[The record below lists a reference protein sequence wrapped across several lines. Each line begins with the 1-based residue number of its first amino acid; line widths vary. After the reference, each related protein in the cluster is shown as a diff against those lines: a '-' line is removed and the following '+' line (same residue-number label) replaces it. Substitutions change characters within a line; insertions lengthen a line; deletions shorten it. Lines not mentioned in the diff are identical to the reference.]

1 MITSVI
7 GRIFLRAYNERA
19 HTNLNAKSFFVE
31 KYYPLF
37 FDSNKYMQWVQNS
50 PFVQMKKGQKVD
62 TLTSDERK
70 EKLDELIRK
79 IEGGARDASVAIG
92 YSASEEKEFATT
104 SGQVS
109 NIPINMT
116 DEDIYLSWIGASL
129 GVGVQGGYSILFNDP
144 RILLAIFDGW
154 RLYRKA
160 LDNMPDL
167 KGNQISSWNG
177 QWLAHRFDYDFDPD
191 RPMADFNYS
200 SLSKDGKIEVKVAS
214 WTSVLIHIASV
225 IRNHNELGYVY
236 NLGQMNT
243 TIGFIPFN
251 LAQIRAPKEL
261 YERFFGMDDSKKAE
275 AFWGTA
281 FGFEKACSAG
291 VIGLKALEPKGLREY
306 MEEAKIPKAKDIHE
320 IKFNTYKT
328 WIMAMLNNEDLWSKA
343 EEFAH
348 VLHGYALSSE
358 RGKTDK
364 SNKVKDLLESNNKKQ
379 FIDTLTSIVPD
390 LIDKETVKE
399 MARTLNSMAAD
410 NVPYFLT
417 LIRFHYATMT
427 NENNK

>member
-1 MITSVI
+1 MIASVI

-19 HTNLNAKSFFVE
+19 HTNLNAKAFFVE

-37 FDSNKYMQWVQNS
+37 FDSNKYMQWVKNS
-50 PFVQMKKGQKVD
+50 PLVQMKEGQKVG

-70 EKLDELIRK
+70 EKLNELIRK
-79 IEGGARDASVAIG
+79 IEGGIRDASVAIG
-92 YSASEEKEFATT
+92 FPASEEDGFATT

-116 DEDIYLSWIGASL
+116 DEDIYMSWIGASL
-129 GVGVQGGYSILFNDP
+129 GVKVQGGYSILFNDP

-154 RLYRKA
+154 QLYRKA
-160 LDNMPDL
+160 LDDMPDL
-167 KGNQISSWNG
+167 KSYQILRWNG
-177 QWLAHRFDYDFDPD
+177 QWLVHRFDCDFDPD
-191 RPMADFNYS
+191 YPMANFNY
-200 SLSKDGKIEVKVAS
+200 LSNKNGKIEVKIAS

-225 IRNHNELGYVY
+225 IRNHNELGYVCDLE
-236 NLGQMNT
+236 NKMNT

-251 LAQIRAPKEL
+251 LAQIRTPKEL
-261 YERFFGMDDSKKAE
+261 YERFFGMDDSKNAE

-281 FGFEKACSAG
+281 FGFEEACSAG
-291 VIGLKALEPKGLREY
+291 VIGLKALEPKGLRKY
-306 MEEAKIPKAKDIHE
+306 MEEAKLPKAKDIHE
-320 IKFNTYKT
+320 IKFNTYKI
-328 WIMAMLNNEDLWSKA
+328 WIMAMLNNEDLWSNA
-343 EEFAH
+343 EKFAH

-364 SNKVKDLLESNNKKQ
+364 SNKVKDLLKSVNKKQ
-379 FIDTLTSIVPD
+379 FIDMLTLIAPD
-390 LIDKETVKE
+390 LKDKETVKE
-399 MARTLNSMAAD
+399 MARTLNLMAVD

-427 NENNK
+427 NKNNK